1 MPNVVISDV
10 CRVCF
15 RTSYNI
21 SHSYVDNII
30 REIKSLNVSTVEFPL
45 SDKTALDSKYAAM
58 VVKLAVKKGIVSNLT
73 ICFIHNLTP
82 FP

>member
-15 RTSYNI
+15 RTSYSI

-45 SDKTALDSKYAAM
+45 SDKTALDSKYASM

-73 ICFIHNLTP
+73 ILLFIT
-82 FP
+82 